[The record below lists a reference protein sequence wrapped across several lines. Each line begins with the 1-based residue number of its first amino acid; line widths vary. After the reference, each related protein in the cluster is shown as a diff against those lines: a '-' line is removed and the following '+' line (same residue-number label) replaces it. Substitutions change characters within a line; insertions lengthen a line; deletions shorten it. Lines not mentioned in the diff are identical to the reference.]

1 MKLIKFPLS
10 NITGK
15 EISLPNNIKL
25 IDETENVITS
35 LPYLDWEIDEIIE
48 NFSEDEQDLL
58 IEKISVLVESWE
70 LTLDAELEA
79 LLQRRYKESK
89 TNLNY
94 VDWLYDLAQE
104 KVYRAYAI
112 EQLDKQKNKVASLTT
127 LNAETNQ
134 TSTGSNSS
142 IGIIS
147 TNRFS
152 TINESVKTIAPAA
165 TPTASNTAINFDN
178 SLYSDAATNQ
188 SNINSNCLLDEEQ
201 QINQIIEN
209 LSENEQDALIE
220 KTVLLLDEWESTKD
234 EGLKLALKTQHQKH
248 QPNIPYQDFLYE
260 LAQSQVYREYAI
272 EQLELPKQS
281 NFAIFIEPF
290 TQIEQVYFNT
300 TPNVNVDELNIDGLT
315 FNEPVF
321 NVVNQDAKDESSV
334 QLLEANNYTFINN
347 DGLATSSNSDIF
359 TREKPIFDD
368 ASQGAKENA
377 VNKISLDCHQ
387 ANVSSN
393 QGHQNEINK
402 PLIVSNY
409 DYHITK
415 TSPSGYC
422 KLTTKYINQQS
433 SNVSSSTHLWKKSLL
448 IKPKQALLMHVH
460 QGKATSIHHP
470 PSMPP

>member
-94 VDWLYDLAQE
+94 VDFLYDLAQE
-104 KVYRAYAI
+104 EIYRGYAI
-112 EQLDKQKNKVASLTT
+112 KKLNEQKNKASLVGSNNSVNDKPISFPTS
-127 LNAETNQ
+127 NNQ
-134 TSTGSNSS
+134 TAIPT
-142 IGIIS
+142 
-147 TNRFS
+147 
-152 TINESVKTIAPAA
+152 AA
-165 TPTASNTAINFDN
+165 TPTTTPTDVLA
-178 SLYSDAATNQ
+178 NQ
-188 SNINSNCLLDEEQ
+188 PANNLNCLLDEEQ
-201 QINQIIEN
+201 QINQIIDG
-209 LSENEQDALIE
+209 LSEDEQDALIE
-220 KTVLLLDEWESTKD
+220 KISILVDGWESTTD